1 MLDDF
6 KVGSW
11 IKVVSPNDDEIE
23 VLEKEFKLDDGHIR
37 DALDI
42 LEVPRLEFEEETPY
56 IFTRIPTE
64 ATGKFT
70 TPFLIILGKTFLA
83 TVSREEY
90 DIFDKFLEGKINFFT
105 TQKIKFFIQIFQ
117 EINNRYNKS
126 ITQISR
132 NIYDVTTELD
142 KVNNKQIGQL
152 VFYEQRLNDYLNA
165 LLRNSTILNTL
176 LSGKSL
182 VLFQDDREMIEDL
195 FLASEQLV
203 LLAKNSLTT
212 VKNIRDAYSA
222 ILTNNLNRVIKL
234 LTALTIILTV
244 PTMIASFFGMNVDL
258 PINESEIGF
267 WIIALSA
274 LGISGLIFYIFYRN
288 DWM

>member
-1 MLDDF
+1 
-6 KVGSW
+6 
-11 IKVVSPNDDEIE
+11 
-23 VLEKEFKLDDGHIR
+23 
-37 DALDI
+37 
-42 LEVPRLEFEEETPY
+42 
-56 IFTRIPTE
+56 
-64 ATGKFT
+64 
-70 TPFLIILGKTFLA
+70 
-83 TVSREEY
+83 
-90 DIFDKFLEGKINFFT
+90 
-105 TQKIKFFIQIFQ
+105 
-117 EINNRYNKS
+117 
-126 ITQISR
+126 
-132 NIYDVTTELD
+132 
-142 KVNNKQIGQL
+142 
-152 VFYEQRLNDYLNA
+152 
-165 LLRNSTILNTL
+165 
-176 LSGKSL
+176 
-182 VLFQDDREMIEDL
+182 MIEDL